1 MKKPTKQNTSDM
13 NKKKGNNVEGSLS
26 GKRSKSVG
34 EEGGGG
40 VHGEEEGWER
50 DN

>member
-26 GKRSKSVG
+26 GKRGKSVG
-34 EEGGGG
+34 EEGG
-40 VHGEEEGWER
+40 GEEEGWER